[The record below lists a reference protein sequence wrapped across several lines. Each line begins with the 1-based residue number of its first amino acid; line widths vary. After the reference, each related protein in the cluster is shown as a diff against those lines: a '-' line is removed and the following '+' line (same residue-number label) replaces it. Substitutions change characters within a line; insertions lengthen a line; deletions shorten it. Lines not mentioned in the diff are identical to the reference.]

1 MEDTSGLL
9 LAVVVHPPDVQDRDG
24 ARLAL
29 EELGG
34 RFSRLRLIWADGGY
48 RGATLSGWV
57 QERLGCRLEIV
68 ARKAGQRG
76 FAVLP
81 RRWAVARTFEWLSR
95 QRRLSKDYWT
105 SSPSPASPYAA
116 PGWGTP
122 LPTSSTWPR
131 PKLSELIPSG
141 GQTRFDNRI
150 RWGRHYLR
158 QAGPVKLQ
166 DKAYAILPAGHQ
178 LLASETGDISG
189 QALKRLTSKPTAPDP
204 LDGAPTTPEEIVD
217 AADQEM

>member
-1 MEDTSGLL
+1 M
-9 LAVVVHPPDVQDRDG
+9 
-24 ARLAL
+24 
-29 EELGG
+29 
-34 RFSRLRLIWADGGY
+34 
-48 RGATLSGWV
+48 
-57 QERLGCRLEIV
+57 
-68 ARKAGQRG
+68 
-76 FAVLP
+76 
-81 RRWAVARTFEWLSR
+81 
-95 QRRLSKDYWT
+95 
-105 SSPSPASPYAA
+105 
-116 PGWGTP
+116 
-122 LPTSSTWPR
+122 PTSSTWPR

-189 QALKRLTSKPTAPDP
+189 QALKRLTRKPAAPDP

-217 AADQEM
+217 AADQEMQDSLDGQLLHSIRRNFIGSLDTQNASKGVFITTSDFTAAARQTAANTSKLILPVNGPELARLMVHHKVGVITQRTCEIEQTDENYFVPE